1 MFLYLFRLRV
11 GHCLKFGGSTR
22 MLIVQGPPD
31 DMEAES
37 ELSVTQ
43 LKAIAAEK
51 AKAKAD
57 EKAAAEEAE
66 AARRRGNVTWGMGDM
81 DDDAVDDEED
91 DKKHPDM
98 SRNPFAVIREEQ
110 ERIYFSVQLFY
121 LEIEVEL
128 I

>member
-1 MFLYLFRLRV
+1 
-11 GHCLKFGGSTR
+11 

-37 ELSVTQ
+37 DLSVTQ

-66 AARRRGNVTWGMGDM
+66 AARRRGNVTWGMGD
-81 DDDAVDDEED
+81 DADDAVDDNEED

-110 ERIYFSVQLFY
+110 ERIYFCAIYLFLDICY
-121 LEIEVEL
+121 SP
-128 I
+128 

>member
-1 MFLYLFRLRV
+1 
-11 GHCLKFGGSTR
+11 

-81 DDDAVDDEED
+81 DDAVADDEED
-91 DKKHPDM
+91 ESDKKHPDM

-110 ERIYFSVQLFY
+110 ERIYFCAIHLF
-121 LEIEVEL
+121 LDKIAFCQGL
-128 I
+128 DKCH